1 MLSIKPV
8 KSVGD
13 AASYYSAGDNYY
25 LSSQG
30 ELVDA
35 SLWYGRGATSL
46 GLKGIVEPDRF
57 IQLLSG
63 KLPTGQQI
71 GVFDKNGMLQHRP
84 ATDITLSAP
93 KSISNMALVGG
104 DERLMQAHLEA
115 VGATMDVIENMAA
128 EARITINGETG
139 FEKTKNLV
147 WATFSHTTSRE
158 LDANLHTH
166 CLAMNMTQRS
176 DGLWRS
182 LSSHGKN
189 DKTHPDNGFREIVYE
204 NQHYFGLVYTS
215 TLARKVCELGYDIK
229 IKDRYGNFEI
239 VGLSEEYLEQTSKRR
254 NQILDKLNE
263 KGLSS
268 AKAAEKANLDSRR
281 LKEQVNPEDLLAYW
295 KEEANAHGIDFQ
307 TLIDKSNS
315 RQKGEIESFEKL
327 EISPNAVMAID
338 DAVLQLSSFHTQMKH
353 GDLVRMAFMFARGT
367 IHHDELEAEIDKRF
381 NDKRLEGVASRYY
394 TTQEQICQEKSFV
407 KQFKK
412 GLGGGFIC
420 ETNQSGAVGDIL
432 RKQERVQ
439 IIDVRGLTH
448 EAELIESLVQ
458 TSEAEG
464 FGAYVLHV
472 GRLQSNR
479 LNDAISRDTT
489 SPWKWIKTLFKP
501 DLVQTVA
508 GFQSRYS
515 QTLNKANKKQD
526 VVIVHDAQKLSYQDL
541 MSLNHLTNASES
553 KLILLNNTR
562 STEGFCAGSPIK
574 ALKDSGFKA
583 IQSKTDAR
591 RAHFDIIETK
601 NTHGKLAEAFVSL
614 SSSERETTQVVALTN
629 KDMES
634 LNNQIRSKLKVEGLI
649 SAQSKEACVLATQNL
664 SENQKQH
671 KKFYDVG
678 DLVTFDAYTKDASYF
693 RVVQK
698 SDEGIE
704 IVNKDGVSR
713 IVSLEAKEN
722 FIVTKTKTLD
732 LSVND
737 SLAVERNIFLGRAGV
752 IERGKTF
759 VVKEINETGVM
770 LEYANSSLYFSNDE
784 LRDLSLSHSYV
795 RKPNQLTKDSS
806 QILVAL
812 EGYQVNKNVLGEL
825 SEYSSRIKLITN
837 DKERASS
844 QLQKE
849 SLSFTIHD
857 VAEGKPSHMYRDS
870 ALADPVIEK
879 DLAFLTTELSKS
891 NREINPEKIA
901 SIAVAFATAKLSQQE
916 AAFEHKTLLS
926 EAMVFAMGKSALPLV
941 EKAIEEKVSSG
952 DLINAGA
959 YWISKGSLIIE
970 NNIIENNKNGQNVLP
985 SIATIG
991 QLQSL
996 PNTLTQGQKDAIALA
1011 ATTRD
1016 RFTSVQG
1023 LAGTGKTTMM
1033 QFLQTVASEKGY
1045 KVIGLAPMHTSKD
1058 ELIKV
1063 DIDALTIA
1071 RFLENDT
1078 AYPEKTI
1085 FIIDEASMI
1094 GNQNY
1099 LALQN
1104 KIIALNAR
1112 ALFTGDITQIQAQSS
1127 GIPHELT
1134 IKTQTQKLAFM
1145 EEIKRQ
1151 DSNPQLK
1158 KAVIHASN
1166 REIKE
1171 SFETL
1176 NTINPEQYVE
1186 RNTPMPKSSGSVIE
1200 VNCFD
1205 KETKKMNYEP
1215 IYEAIAHDYLN
1226 RTSEAQKNT
1235 LVIAHAHE
1243 DRAHINK
1250 LIREGLQKQGK
1261 ISKDNVPTI
1270 RLSQRSMTKSE
1281 LAVIESY
1288 SVGDVLRFDAHYSV
1302 AQKGDYL
1309 TVTGVNSSTHRLEC
1323 QSKNGDVFSINP
1335 AEISE
1340 KSRMSVYRSEK
1351 AQLAEGDM
1359 IRLRQTNKGRGFVA
1373 NKEYRVESITENSAL
1388 LRNSED
1394 YLEIKLDQRE
1404 DAHWDYSYTITA
1416 VGAQSATSTFV
1427 LALELSKRQNA
1438 TTHRSHEID
1447 ITRGRAQVSVYTENE
1462 DGLVNRLSLLKGDK
1476 QSAFLLNVIEEKE
1489 RQQPKA
1495 TPLGNVESHQK
1506 SADKLGNYTQQPK
1519 VSAQDINNELTQN
1532 MEALAHHL
1540 LGQPAS
1546 KQSDT
1551 LRYGRKGS
1559 LSISLKD
1566 GLWYNF
1572 ETAEKGNALQLI
1584 KAQMGFSDFKDT
1596 MAFAKDFLNYR
1607 DDWVVKPNQNT
1618 GNPEKRV
1625 VKDSLNKRDYA
1636 MKLASSS
1643 VAIKGTIAEKYL
1655 KEHRSLTQYHN
1666 AELRFIPKIST
1677 KHDDKSKTVAGL
1689 LAIARNDKNE
1699 INHVQVI
1706 RLNPLTGKKDT
1717 QSRIIKQT
1725 YGSSNGQTIVLNSNA
1740 SSKITYLTEGIETG
1754 LSILE
1759 CDPNANVQAT
1769 LSKSNFKNIDL
1780 RNISEKIIL
1789 CLDNDGDRTFK
1800 DDLITKSVIRLL
1812 DAGKKVSIV
1821 VPDKIGADF
1830 NDVLREEGAQSV
1842 AKQLANPVDAKTLL
1856 KSEIQAIKAKDNSVS
1871 TLENMNKLRK
1881 LNQDTSLGVE
1891 VNAKQIAQLKVL
1903 DANARKQINR
1913 ISEAYKHD
1921 ILTQNQTLAKPP
1933 VTRAQKEIER

>member
-25 LSSQG
+25 LSSHG

-35 SLWYGRGATSL
+35 SLWYGRGAASL
-46 GLKGIVEPDRF
+46 GLSGIVEPDRF
-57 IQLLSG
+57 VQLLSG
-63 KLPTGQQI
+63 KLPSGQQL
-71 GVFDKNGMLQHRP
+71 GVFDKDGMLQHRP

-93 KSISNMALVGG
+93 KSVSNMALVGG
-104 DERLMQAHLEA
+104 DERLMQAHLDA
-115 VGATMDVIENMAA
+115 VRATMDVIENMAS

-166 CLAMNMTQRS
+166 CLAMNMTQRG

-182 LSSHGKN
+182 LSSHSKSDKN
-189 DKTHPDNGFREIVYE
+189 HPDNGFREILYD

-215 TLARKVCELGYDIK
+215 TLARRICELGYDIR

-239 VGLSEEYLEQTSKRR
+239 IGLSQEYLEQTSKRR
-254 NQILDKLNE
+254 NQILEKLNE

-281 LKEQVNPEDLLAYW
+281 IKEQVNPEDLLNYW
-295 KEEANAHGIDFQ
+295 REEASAHGIDFQ
-307 TLIDKSNS
+307 SLIDKSNS
-315 RQKGEIESFEKL
+315 RQKGEIRGFEKT

-338 DAVLQLSSFHTQMKH
+338 DAIAQLSPFHTQIKH

-367 IHHDELEAEIDKRF
+367 IHHDELEAEITKRF
-381 NDKRLEGVASRYY
+381 NDKRLEGVESRYY
-394 TTQEQICQEKSFV
+394 TTEEQISQEKSFV

-412 GLGGGFIC
+412 GLKGGFIC
-420 ETNQSGAVGDIL
+420 ETNQPGAVGEIL
-432 RKQERVQ
+432 RKQERIQ
-439 IIDVRGLTH
+439 IIDVSGMTS
-448 EAELIESLVQ
+448 ASELIESLVQ
-458 TSEAEG
+458 TSENEG
-464 FGAYVLHV
+464 FGAYVLHI

-489 SPWKWIKTLFKP
+489 SVFKWIKTLFKP
-501 DLVQTVA
+501 ELVQTVS
-508 GFQSRYS
+508 GFQSRYP
-515 QTLNKANKKQD
+515 QILNKARKKQD
-526 VVIVHDAQKLSYQDL
+526 IIIVHDAQKLSYQDL
-541 MSLNHLTNASES
+541 MSLSDLTSASES
-553 KLILLNNTR
+553 KLVLLNNTR
-562 STEGFCAGSPIK
+562 ATEGFCAGSPIK
-574 ALKDSGFKA
+574 ALKDSGFKVM
-583 IQSKTDAR
+583 QSKKNSPKS
-591 RAHFDIIETK
+591 HFDIVEAK
-601 NTHGKLAEAFVSL
+601 NTHGKLAEAFVGL

-634 LNNQIRSKLKVEGLI
+634 LNNQIRSKLKISGCI
-649 SAQSKEACVLATQNL
+649 SAQSKEVYVLGTQNL
-664 SENQKQH
+664 SDNQKQH

-678 DLVTFDAYTKDASYF
+678 DLVTFDAYTKDASHF
-693 RVVQK
+693 RVARK
-698 SDEGIE
+698 SDKGIE
-704 IVNKDGVSR
+704 VVNKDGLSR
-713 IVSLEAKEN
+713 ILSLETKEG

-732 LSVND
+732 LSIND
-737 SLAVERNIFLGRAGV
+737 LLVVERNIFLGRAGV
-752 IERGKTF
+752 IERGKTL
-759 VVKEINETGVM
+759 VVKEINEAGVV
-770 LEYANSSLYFSNDE
+770 LEYGKSSLYFSNDE
-784 LRDLSLSHSYV
+784 LRDLSLSHNYV
-795 RKPNQLTKDSS
+795 RKPNQLTKDVS

-825 SEYSSRIKLITN
+825 SEYSPKIKLITN
-837 DKERASS
+837 DKDRASS
-844 QLQKE
+844 QLEKQ
-849 SLSFTIHD
+849 SINFTIQD
-857 VAEGKPSHMYRDS
+857 VAEGKPSQVYRDS
-870 ALADPVIEK
+870 ALADLVIEK
-879 DLAFLTTELSKS
+879 DLAFLTSELSKS

-901 SIAVAFATAKLSQQE
+901 SIAIAFATAKLSQQE
-916 AAFEHKTLLS
+916 AAFEHKKLLS
-926 EAMVFAMGKSALPLV
+926 EAMVFAMGKSQLPLI
-941 EKAIEEKVSSG
+941 EKAIEDKVSSG

-959 YWISKGSLIIE
+959 YWISKGSLLIENQIIE
-970 NNIIENNKNGQNVLP
+970 NNLKGQNALP
-985 SIATIG
+985 SIATDK
-991 QLQSL
+991 QLLSL
-996 PNTLTQGQKDAIALA
+996 PSTLTQGQKDAITL
-1011 ATTRD
+1011 ATTTCD

-1033 QFLQTVASEKGY
+1033 QFLQTIASENGY

-1071 RFLENDT
+1071 RFLEADT
-1078 AYPEKTI
+1078 TYPEKTI

-1104 KIIALNAR
+1104 KIMTLNAR

-1151 DSNPQLK
+1151 DSNPTLK

-1186 RNTPMPKSSGSVIE
+1186 RNTPMANSSGSVIE
-1200 VNCFD
+1200 INCFD
-1205 KETKKMNYEP
+1205 KETKKMNYQP
-1215 IYEAIAHDYLN
+1215 IYKAIAHDFLN
-1226 RTSEAQKNT
+1226 RTVEAQKNT

-1243 DRAHINK
+1243 DRAHINQ
-1250 LIREGLQKQGK
+1250 LIREGLQKQGR

-1281 LAVIESY
+1281 LSVIESY

-1309 TVTGVNSSTHRLEC
+1309 TVTGVNSGAHRLEC
-1323 QSKNGDVFSINP
+1323 QSKNGDIFSINP

-1351 AQLAEGDM
+1351 TQLAEGDM
-1359 IRLRQTNKGRGFVA
+1359 IRLRQTNKRRGFVA
-1373 NKEYRVESITENSAL
+1373 NKEYQVESITEKSAL
-1388 LRNSED
+1388 LRNTED

-1404 DAHWDYSYTITA
+1404 DAHWDYSYTTTA

-1427 LALELSKRQNA
+1427 LALELSKRKNA

-1447 ITRGRAQVSVYTENE
+1447 ITRGRTQVSVYTENE
-1462 DGLVNRLSLLKGDK
+1462 GALVDRLSQLKGDK
-1476 QSAFLLNVIEEKE
+1476 QSAFLLNIIEEKE
-1489 RQQPKA
+1489 RQQPQ
-1495 TPLGNVESHQK
+1495 TTSLGNAESHSK
-1506 SADKLGNYTQQPK
+1506 STNKFATYTQQPK
-1519 VSAQDINNELTQN
+1519 VSAQDVNNELIQN

-1540 LGQPAS
+1540 LGKPGS

-1607 DDWVVKPNQNT
+1607 DDWVVRPNQST
-1618 GNPEKRV
+1618 GDSDKRV
-1625 VKDSLNKRDYA
+1625 VKDSPNKRDYA
-1636 MKLASSS
+1636 IKLANSS
-1643 VAIKGTIAEKYL
+1643 VPIKGTIAEKYL
-1655 KEHRSLTQYHN
+1655 KEHRNLSQYHN

-1706 RLNPLTGKKDT
+1706 RLNPLTGEKDV
-1717 QSRIIKQT
+1717 QSRIVKQT
-1725 YGSSNGQTIVLNSNA
+1725 YGSPNGKTIVLNSNA
-1740 SSKITYLTEGIETG
+1740 SSKITYLSEGIETG

-1759 CDPNANVQAT
+1759 CNRNANVQAT
-1769 LSKSNFKNIDL
+1769 LSKSNFKNVDL
-1780 RNISEKIIL
+1780 RNISEKVVL
-1789 CLDNDGDRTFK
+1789 CLDNDGDKTFK
-1800 DDLITKSVIRLL
+1800 DELITKSVIRLL

-1821 VPDKIGADF
+1821 MPDKIGDDF
-1830 NDVLREEGAQSV
+1830 NDVLRQKGAQSV
-1842 AKQLANPVDAKTLL
+1842 AKQLANPVDAELLL
-1856 KSEIQAIKAKDNSVS
+1856 KSEIQAIKAK
-1871 TLENMNKLRK
+1871 ENNLITSENIAKLRK
-1881 LNQDTSLGVE
+1881 GNQDATLGAAI
-1891 VNAKQIAQLKVL
+1891 NAQQIAQLQAL
-1903 DANARKQINR
+1903 DAKARKQINQ

-1921 ILTQNQTLAKPP
+1921 VLIQNQTLAAPKI
-1933 VTRAQKEIER
+1933 TRVQKELER